1 MTLPKADY
9 RAIRTRY
16 IGPTNTKPGRIVAD
30 AGDAASR
37 VTVEYDDSLNVTDN
51 HATAAEAVRDK
62 MGWRGGH
69 FTGLVGGELGDM
81 YVWVFLP

>member
-1 MTLPKADY
+1 LPKADY

-16 IGPTNTKPGRIVAD
+16 VGPTNTKGSRIIAD

-37 VTVEYDDSLNVTDN
+37 VILEYDYGLNTVDN

-62 MGWRGGH
+62 MGWRGGF
-69 FTGLVGGELGDM
+69 FTDLVGGEIDNT
-81 YVWVFLP
+81 YVWVFLPRP